1 LQYRGA
7 VVSDTSREL
16 EPGAV
21 ASGANQTCIAVPTL
35 AVKLAAQ
42 CEGLAAGTLP
52 ECLAARPIE
61 EGRLVP
67 KRVTGMREV
76 THCYLGWRDDESG
89 QALQW
94 WVEQLD
100 RPDLIDRF
108 VSYI

>member
-1 LQYRGA
+1 
-7 VVSDTSREL
+7 
-16 EPGAV
+16 
-21 ASGANQTCIAVPTL
+21 
-35 AVKLAAQ
+35 
-42 CEGLAAGTLP
+42 
-52 ECLAARPIE
+52 
-61 EGRLVP
+61 VP